1 MSCVC
6 LLRHA
11 SFFFRLFLSISLS
24 SHLVLCLQRVHSRYF
39 LAFLHHLFPAPL
51 ARRALSPVCKA
62 PAPQGLPIFTSVIT
76 HCRPLFISQQGS
88 PFPVRV
94 PSSPSSGPQP

>member
-1 MSCVC
+1 MSPFF
-6 LLRHA
+6 
-11 SFFFRLFLSISLS
+11 SFFFFFRLFLSISLS
-24 SHLVLCLQRVHSRYF
+24 SHLVHSLYF
-39 LAFLHHLFPAPL
+39 LAFLHHLFPATL

-88 PFPVRV
+88 PFPLRV
-94 PSSPSSGPQP
+94 PSSPLSGPQP